1 MNGISM
7 STNIVTPKTSSTALV
22 LDFVVSTTKLNH
34 RFEQQNAEIMKKKA
48 ELEAK
53 LKEQNNKKD
62 EAVKVDIKLKK
73 EVKEPKKA
81 ETHEVKLASKTAN
94 KPKVEDSKKGKEIGK
109 KIDSKF

>member
-7 STNIVTPKTSSTALV
+7 SNNIVTPKTSSTALV

-53 LKEQNNKKD
+53 LQEQNKKN

-73 EVKEPKKA
+73 EVKEPKKV
-81 ETHEVKLASKTAN
+81 ESHEVKPDSETTS